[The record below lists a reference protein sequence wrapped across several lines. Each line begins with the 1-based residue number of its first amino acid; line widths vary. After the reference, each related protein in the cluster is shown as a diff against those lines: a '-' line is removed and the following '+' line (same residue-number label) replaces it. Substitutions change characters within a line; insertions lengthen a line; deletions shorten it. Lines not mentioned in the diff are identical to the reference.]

1 MDCGEALSQDP
12 VNGPPDP
19 GFALDDHEPALA
31 VTGVIERP
39 AQGLELCVT
48 IEGRLRGLAG
58 HALGPILF
66 ESGRGIRALRSSSAR
81 RMQDASAVP
90 SSRPLVETSGVR
102 RRPGRRQPRRGI
114 TGWAPCLQADAVV
127 CAHARETP
135 ATDEDQRVRR
145 RRIGSCLASASVESG
160 SDRFAIAFHARG
172 NSRRPS
178 SDGERAAA
186 LAGGAD

>member
-66 ESGRGIRALRSSSAR
+66 ESGRGIRALRASSAR

-90 SSRPLVETSGVR
+90 PRVLSSRPPVSGGDLGVGTR
-102 RRPGRRQPRRGI
+102 AGGSRVGRS
-114 TGWAPCLQADAVV
+114 CLQADAVV

-135 ATDEDQRVRR
+135 AADEGQASPGAQSAPTTLCIRGKQPSRSCYRVLFDRA
-145 RRIGSCLASASVESG
+145 GFVKCL
-160 SDRFAIAFHARG
+160 
-172 NSRRPS
+172 P
-178 SDGERAAA
+178 
-186 LAGGAD
+186 AGR